1 MLLLEEVVEVY
12 LEHKKQMQQ
21 SQPQILL
28 LEAVVVVYLVL
39 KRMMVLRNQLLT
51 YLGTHQH
58 QEDKISLHRVFLV
71 VNQTPCSESLLL
83 LVKELNPLQI
93 FLVDNHK
100 QTCLESQQQRKT
112 KKRNQLSLF
121 LEPTNRQMAYLGSLQ
136 QKLVKRI
143 NQYNLSLGQLIH
155 QQVCLGN
162 LLPKKIKN
170 QNLLNLYLVELVEHL
185 NHQVCLVNPQDKRI
199 KILNQQLGLFLVD
212 NKQTLCSE
220 SLQQKRRKMRNQLN
234 RFLANNH
241 QKLVVVFLVNPKP
254 ICLEILLLQQAQKL
268 NLLQI
273 SLAENQQPTCL
284 GILRQKKARKLNQL
298 SLFLQLH
305 NHQPTYSVIN
315 NRLKKNNLTK
325 VQQQLQLK
333 ILLIRFQLFQN
344 LVLDSEKTNFHS
356 MGNKITI
363 KLFFLKVLQDL
374 VSKNKTINLLIL
386 ILV

>member
-1 MLLLEEVVEVY
+1 MLLLEVVVEVY

-162 LLPKKIKN
+162 LVPKKIKN

-386 ILV
+386 ISV